1 MNDRTSKH
9 LEFISSCHVI
19 KFRTY
24 RELEVHSHRRSDRQ
38 NSRRISHSQIRQP
51 RPSTPLQCLNSRI
64 TQPLDTKE
72 HAQRHRQLHERHHH
86 HTEHIHTHLLVQRL
100 LLQHRTLNCHGVSS
114 GTVELFTQGED
125 FCLVGSHTS
134 GISELDDAEGEE
146 DSASEESC
154 GEDGWAPRKTAG
166 EVEKLHSPTRETCWC
181 P

>member
-1 MNDRTSKH
+1 MSIPKI
-9 LEFISSCHVI
+9 ISSGQAFR
-19 KFRTY
+19 FRTY
-24 RELEVHSHRRSDRQ
+24 RELEVHSHRCGDRQ
-38 NSRRISHSQIRQP
+38 NSRRISHSQIWQP
-51 RPSTPLQCLNSRI
+51 RPSTPRQRLNSRI

-100 LLQHRTLNCHGVSS
+100 LLQHCTLDRHGVPSS
-114 GTVELFTQGED
+114 AVELFTQGEN

-166 EVEKLHSPTRETCWC
+166 EVEKLHSPPRETCWC